1 MLLRFADQDMFM
13 HYHWGSGVGHVYAN
27 STTLEPV
34 SSISSDSSEA
44 TAPCQSEP
52 KPVVPNCCEDEDDSD
67 RDHSVGHSSL
77 GDQGNSDLD
86 NDSTVEVAAMYDWQ
100 DEGGA
105 EYEF

>member
-1 MLLRFADQDMFM
+1 MFM
-13 HYHWGSGVGHVYAN
+13 CYHWGSSVGHAYAN

-44 TAPCQSEP
+44 TPRQTEP
-52 KPVVPNCCEDEDDSD
+52 EPVVPNCCEDEDDSD
-67 RDHSVGHSSL
+67 GNYSVGHSSS
-77 GDQGNSDLD
+77 GDQDNSDSD

-100 DEGGA
+100 DEDGA